1 MALLFILWCG
11 CCWVLRGGFYGNIH
25 RRLFGWEP
33 GTQLT
38 RAVCAVL
45 MALPLA
51 IEDPVLAALAVSI
64 WAAMTIGYFDDAMG
78 LVENPRD
85 YLFMALWGAAVS
97 LVMLL
102 PLAYLVSPWALA
114 WCGLGA
120 LAVVAYG
127 INKPLGRRYGT
138 DWTER
143 AEFLTGV
150 AMGAALYAGAIAT

>member
-1 MALLFILWCG
+1 MIALYVLWCG
-11 CCWVLRGGFYGNIH
+11 VCWVLRGGYYGNIH

-45 MALPLA
+45 MAAPLGVF
-51 IEDPVLAALAVSI
+51 IDPALGFLALSI

-85 YLFMALWGAAVS
+85 YFFMALWGAAVS
-97 LVMLL
+97 FVMLL
-102 PLAYLVSPWALA
+102 PLAYLVSPWSLA
-114 WCGLGA
+114 WCGFGA

-127 INKPLGRRYGT
+127 VNKPLGRRWNT

-143 AEFLTGV
+143 AEFCTGA
-150 AMGAALYAGAIAT
+150 AMGLAIAMAT